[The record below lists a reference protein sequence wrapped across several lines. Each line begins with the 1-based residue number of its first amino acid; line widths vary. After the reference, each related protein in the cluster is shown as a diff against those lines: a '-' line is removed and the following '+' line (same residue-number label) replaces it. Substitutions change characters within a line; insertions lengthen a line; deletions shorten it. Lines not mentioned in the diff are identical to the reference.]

1 MLKDERFKTV
11 FSEFRQNY
19 IDILNVLYPSKNS
32 TGFTERNLSVNFAKA
47 YEQIVPTA
55 HTWYEF
61 QFGTKNNLHFDAI
74 IVDAARK
81 ELLIIESKRFSNPT
95 KKMQEV
101 KDDIIRINKAST
113 VYRSEFETRINGFE
127 HYSIYGVVLADVWTE
142 NRNKIQI
149 KNEFQNASILDAFS
163 EESII
168 SQEQLKSCLCFV
180 ESFENRTPY
189 EWVNTDYSLLGLVW
203 KVS

>member
-74 IVDAARK
+74 IVDAARNCPNSSY
-81 ELLIIESKRFSNPT
+81 LASNVLIS
-95 KKMQEV
+95 
-101 KDDIIRINKAST
+101 
-113 VYRSEFETRINGFE
+113 
-127 HYSIYGVVLADVWTE
+127 
-142 NRNKIQI
+142 
-149 KNEFQNASILDAFS
+149 
-163 EESII
+163 SII
-168 SQEQLKSCLCFV
+168 
-180 ESFENRTPY
+180 P
-189 EWVNTDYSLLGLVW
+189 
-203 KVS
+203 

>member
-74 IVDAARK
+74 IVDAARM

-189 EWVNTDYSLLGLVW
+189 EWVNTDYFLLGLLW